1 MNNNEQQYVRCH
13 CIGCKSIDTAGIRSA
28 YSRISVRKNLI
39 SETQHYFSCRGYDI
53 VRTNKII
60 GTGSNKANAEMPA
73 SERRYTIKSRMERWH
88 NDYDYIQSCV
98 SPSMTIDE
106 ILALPKRLDKLLMVM

>member
-1 MNNNEQQYVRCH
+1 M
-13 CIGCKSIDTAGIRSA
+13 
-28 YSRISVRKNLI
+28 NLI

-60 GTGSNKANAEMPA
+60 GPGSTKANADMPA
-73 SERRYTIKSRMERWH
+73 SERRYTLKRRMAIWN
-88 NDYDYIQSCV
+88 NDYYDYIQFCV